1 MIDSMKTAIV
11 TGSSSGMGAA
21 IALKLAADGFAVI
34 VNYAGSKERADRV
47 VSEIESNG
55 GKAIS
60 VQANVSL
67 AEDVKKLF
75 DEAEASFGRV
85 DVLVNNAGKA
95 IRKPLAEFSE
105 EEYDT
110 VMNINLKGVFL
121 GINQAAKRLQDNGHI
136 VNISASFQGA
146 PIPGYGPY
154 AASKMAIEKL
164 TEVAAKEL
172 GERGITV
179 NAVRPG
185 PTETNLFNKGKDE
198 KAKEFF
204 ASQAALGRLGQPED
218 IANVVS
224 FLVSDRG
231 GWVTGQ
237 AIGANGGYW

>member
-1 MIDSMKTAIV
+1 MSNSIKSAIV

-21 IALKLAADGFAVI
+21 IARKLAADGFAVV
-34 VNYAGSKERADRV
+34 VNYTRSKEKADKV
-47 VSEIESNG
+47 VDEIKNNG

-60 VQANVSL
+60 VQANVSA
-67 AEDVKKLF
+67 AEDLKKLF
-75 DEAEASFGRV
+75 DEAESNFGRV

-110 VMNINLKGVFL
+110 VMDINLKGVFL
-121 GINQAAKRLQDNGHI
+121 GLSQAAKRLQDNGRV

-185 PTETNLFNKGKDE
+185 PTDTKLFNKGKDE

-218 IANVVS
+218 IANVIS
-224 FLVSDRG
+224 FLVSEQG

>member
-1 MIDSMKTAIV
+1 MKTAIV
-11 TGSSSGMGAA
+11 TGSSRGMGAA
-21 IALKLAADGFAVI
+21 IAKKLADDGFAVV
-34 VNYAGSKERADRV
+34 VNYAGSKESADNV
-47 VSEIESNG
+47 VKEIESNG
-55 GKAIS
+55 GKAIT
-60 VQANVSL
+60 VQANVSNI
-67 AEDVKKLF
+67 EDIKKLF
-75 DEAEASFGRV
+75 DEAEANFGRI

-95 IRKPLAEFSE
+95 IRKSLAEFSE
-105 EEYDT
+105 AEYDQ

-121 GINQAAKRLQDNGHI
+121 GLSQAAKRLENNGHV

-185 PTETNLFNKGKDE
+185 PTDTNLFNKGKD
-198 KAKEFF
+198 KNAKEFF
-204 ASQAALGRLGQPED
+204 ASQAALGRLGKPED

-231 GWVTGQ
+231 SWVTGQ
-237 AIGANGGYW
+237 AVGANGGYW

>member
-1 MIDSMKTAIV
+1 MSDLIKSAIV

-21 IALKLAADGFAVI
+21 IARKLAADGFAVV
-34 VNYAGSKERADRV
+34 VNYTRSKEKADKV
-47 VSEIESNG
+47 VDEIKNDG

-60 VQANVSL
+60 VQANVSA
-67 AEDVKKLF
+67 AEDIKKLF
-75 DEAEASFGRV
+75 DEAESNFGRI

-110 VMNINLKGVFL
+110 VMDINLKGVFL
-121 GINQAAKRLQDNGHI
+121 GLSQAAKRLQDNGRI

-185 PTETNLFNKGKDE
+185 PTDTKLFNKGKDE

-218 IANVVS
+218 IANVIS
-224 FLVSDRG
+224 FLFSEQG

>member
-1 MIDSMKTAIV
+1 MASKIKTAIV

-21 IALKLAADGFAVI
+21 IARKLAADGFAVI
-34 VNYAGSKERADRV
+34 VNYAGNKEKADKV

-60 VQANVSL
+60 VRANVAV
-67 AEDVKKLF
+67 AEDVRQLF
-75 DEAEASFGRV
+75 DEAESHFERV

-105 EEYDT
+105 AEYDM
-110 VMNINLKGVFL
+110 VMDINLKGVFL
-121 GINQAAKRLQDNGHI
+121 GLSQAAKRLQDNGHV

-185 PTETNLFNKGKDE
+185 PTDTKLFNKGKDE

-218 IANVVS
+218 IANVIS
-224 FLVSDRG
+224 FLVSEQG
-231 GWVTGQ
+231 SWVTGQ